1 MYNRIYKFFSKNNI
15 YPLQFGFR
23 QQYSTFHALIS
34 LAEDI
39 TEDITNMIRKNL
51 DKGNIG
57 CGIFVDLQNAFDTV
71 EHNILLAKL
80 EYYSI
85 CGMANNWF
93 DFYLLDR
100 NNLFQQMVIYP
111 IRLQ

>member
-1 MYNRIYKFFSKNNI
+1 MFKQKQHLSITIWFQTTVFHFSC
-15 YPLQFGFR
+15 P
-23 QQYSTFHALIS
+23 LIS

-57 CGIFVDLQNAFDTV
+57 SGIFVDLQNAFDTV
-71 EHNILLAKL
+71 EYNILLGRL

-111 IRLQ
+111 IKLQ

>member
-23 QQYSTFHALIS
+23 QQYSTSHALIS

-57 CGIFVDLQNAFDTV
+57 CGIFVDLQNQGSV
-71 EHNILLAKL
+71 LGPILLL
-80 EYYSI
+80 IYVNVI
-85 CGMANNWF
+85 
-93 DFYLLDR
+93 LLQ
-100 NNLFQQMVIYP
+100 N
-111 IRLQ
+111 

>member
-1 MYNRIYKFFSKNNI
+1 
-15 YPLQFGFR
+15 
-23 QQYSTFHALIS
+23 
-34 LAEDI
+34 
-39 TEDITNMIRKNL
+39 MIRKNL

-57 CGIFVDLQNAFDTV
+57 SGIFVDLQNAFDTV
-71 EHNILLAKL
+71 EHNILLGKL

-100 NNLFQQMVIYP
+100 NNFFQQRCPLVLMF
-111 IRLQ
+111 